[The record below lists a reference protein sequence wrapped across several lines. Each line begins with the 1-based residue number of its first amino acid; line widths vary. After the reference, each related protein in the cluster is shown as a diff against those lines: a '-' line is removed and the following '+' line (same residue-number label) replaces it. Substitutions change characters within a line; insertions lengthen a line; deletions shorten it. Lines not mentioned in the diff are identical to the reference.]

1 MIVKLGFVYVLEQ
14 RLAVTQ
20 EFKCFLT
27 KKKYCSLLWSII
39 VENQFYKLIGN
50 DLQLNTKL
58 CYNELNITAIF

>member
-1 MIVKLGFVYVLEQ
+1 MCWNKGSPLHKNLNAFYI
-14 RLAVTQ
+14 
-20 EFKCFLT
+20 
-27 KKKYCSLLWSII
+27 KKYYSLLWSII

>member
-1 MIVKLGFVYVLEQ
+1 MIVKLSFVYVLEQ

-27 KKKYCSLLWSII
+27 KKKVLLFIMKYHCR
-39 VENQFYKLIGN
+39 NQFYKLIGN